1 MLRTFIQITALTL
14 TLEAAIFLA
23 RGNLGL
29 SVEAIAQLAR
39 TGWVY
44 NLDVASSLSHQRAD
58 TWIGVILLLAAF
70 GLQMGNTL
78 WPVRWKDFGV
88 SRLGAVLAVLVSALV
103 LMGVF
108 MLSARLVAGTETRVR
123 ELLKSSQ
130 ASEDLPKH
138 LTK

>member
-29 SVEAIAQLAR
+29 SVEVIAQLAR
-39 TGWVY
+39 TGWGY
-44 NLDVASSLSHQRAD
+44 NLDVAKSLSHQQAD

-78 WPVRWKDFGV
+78 WPMRWKDFGV
-88 SRLGAVLAVLVSALV
+88 SWLGVVIAVLFSALAFWLAICLSGRLGDKTYTKVRQI
-103 LMGVF
+103 
-108 MLSARLVAGTETRVR
+108 LSSPLTSE
-123 ELLKSSQ
+123 Q
-130 ASEDLPKH
+130 APK
-138 LTK
+138 